1 MTLEPNLRA
10 RPNKPGYLQLAPVGH
25 FNLLSVTIRKVIW
38 DERGFVLL
46 FCRVL
51 GGVLVYHRSS
61 CCLGPMETECHGKE
75 YMTKDVYLQAR
86 KWKRE
91 RGGAWSHYIMLVMSE
106 RPPTRLHL
114 FLKNKKSL

>member
-25 FNLLSVTIRKVIW
+25 FSLLSVTIRKVIW

-51 GGVLVYHRSS
+51 GGS
-61 CCLGPMETECHGKE
+61 
-75 YMTKDVYLQAR
+75 
-86 KWKRE
+86 
-91 RGGAWSHYIMLVMSE
+91 
-106 RPPTRLHL
+106 
-114 FLKNKKSL
+114 